1 MHSGQRVDCLV
12 WRVVVV
18 LMRPQLSPL
27 PKGRGTFIA
36 GVGLQAG
43 MSVLV
48 LLAIL
53 GQVEPFFAVIAL
65 EVFAG
70 VVPVV
75 VAV

>member
-1 MHSGQRVDCLV
+1 MC
-12 WRVVVV
+12 
-18 LMRPQLSPL
+18 PQLTPL
-27 PKGRGTFIA
+27 PKSRGTFIA

-43 MSVLV
+43 MRVFV

-53 GQVEPFFAVIAL
+53 GQIEAFFAVIAL

>member
-1 MHSGQRVDCLV
+1 MHRGQRVDSLV

-27 PKGRGTFIA
+27 SKGRGTFIA
-36 GVGLQAG
+36 GVGLHSG
-43 MSVLV
+43 VSVLV

-53 GQVEPFFAVIAL
+53 GQVEPFFAVIAF